1 MESRFMDKPV
11 ILAVDDEPAVL
22 SAVARDLRRQY
33 GNDYRIVRADS
44 GGAALDALQQLK
56 LKADDVALLI
66 ADQRMPA
73 MSGVDFLHSAME
85 LYPEAKRVLLTA
97 YADTEAAIKAINEV
111 QLDHY
116 LMKPWDPP
124 EERLYPTVD
133 ELLDDWQSAITRSY
147 EGIQIIGHRWS
158 ASSYEV
164 KDFLSRNLVPYHWID
179 VEADPDAEELLRL
192 AGADGKTLPVVIF
205 EDGTVAVAPSTTE
218 VAERLGR
225 RTSASLPT
233 YDLVVVGGGPA
244 GLGAAV
250 YGASEGL
257 STLLVESDTT
267 GGQAVTSSKIENYL
281 GFPGGISG
289 GDLMRRARD
298 QAERFGTEV
307 LITKA
312 ASGIELRD
320 PYRVVKLSDGTEVIC
335 KALVIASGVQYRKLE
350 ADGVDRLL
358 DAGVYYGGATTEGKN
373 FSGEDV
379 FIVGG
384 GNSAG
389 QAAMYLAGFA
399 RSVTILIRGEA
410 LGATMSQYLVDR
422 IEEAP
427 NVHVRPTVQV
437 AAVDGE
443 DRLESVTLENIK
455 TGERETVPAGALF
468 IFIGA
473 MPRTDWVDGVVLRDR
488 YGFILTGPEV
498 MPDGHRPKDWWTDR
512 DPFWLESS
520 VPGIF
525 VAGDVRSKSIKRVAS
540 AVGEG
545 AMAVS
550 LVHQHLAEL

>member
-1 MESRFMDKPV
+1 MDKPV

-44 GGAALDALQQLK
+44 GAAALDALQQLK
-56 LKADDVALLI
+56 LKSDDVALLI

-73 MSGVDFLHSAME
+73 MNGVDFLHNAME

-97 YADTEAAIKAINEV
+97 YADTDAAIKAINEV

-124 EERLYPTVD
+124 EERLYPTVE
-133 ELLDDWQSAITRSY
+133 ELLDDWQATITRSY
-147 EGIQIIGHRWS
+147 EGIQVIGHRWS
-158 ASSYEV
+158 ASSYEM

-179 VEADPDAEELLRL
+179 VEADEGAHELLQL
-192 AGADGKTLPVVIF
+192 AGADGKALPVVIF
-205 EDGTVAVAPSTTE
+205 EDGTALIQPSPTA
-218 VAERLGR
+218 VAERIGR
-225 RTSASLPT
+225 RTFASLPT
-233 YDLVVVGGGPA
+233 YDLIIVGGGPA

-257 STLLVESDTT
+257 STLLVEREVT
-267 GGQAVTSSKIENYL
+267 GGQAGTSSWIENYL
-281 GFPGGISG
+281 GFPKGISG
-289 GDLMRRARD
+289 GDLMESARR
-298 QAERFGTEV
+298 QAARFGTEI
-307 LITKA
+307 LITKEVT
-312 ASGIELRD
+312 GLELRD
-320 PYRVVKLSDGTEVIC
+320 PYRVVKLSDGSEVVC

-389 QAAMYLAGFA
+389 QAAMYLSGFA

-410 LGATMSQYLVDR
+410 LAATMSQYLVDR

-437 AAVDGE
+437 AAVDGK
-443 DRLESVTLENIK
+443 DRLESVTLENVK
-455 TGERETVPAGALF
+455 TGEQDTIPAGALF

-473 MPRTDWVDGVVLRDR
+473 MPRTDWVEGIVQRDR

-498 MPDGHRPKDWWTDR
+498 MAEGHRPRDWWSDR

-550 LVHQHLAEL
+550 LIHQHLASL

>member
-1 MESRFMDKPV
+1 MDKPV
-11 ILAVDDEPAVL
+11 LLAVDDEPAVL

-44 GGAALDALQQLK
+44 GASALEALEQLRLKGDA
-56 LKADDVALLI
+56 VALLI
-66 ADQRMPA
+66 ADQRMPV

-133 ELLDDWQSAITRSY
+133 ELLDDWLASTQPSY
-147 EGIQIIGHRWS
+147 EGIRVIGHRWS
-158 ASSYEV
+158 AASFEL
-164 KDFLSRNLVPYHWID
+164 KDFLTRALVPYHWLD
-179 VEADPDAEELLRL
+179 VEADEEAAELLEL
-192 AGADGKTLPVVIF
+192 AGTDGKTLPVVIF
-205 EDGTVAVAPSTTE
+205 DDGTTLIAPTLSE
-218 VAERLGR
+218 VAERVGR
-225 RTSASLPT
+225 RTQASMPA
-233 YDLVVVGGGPA
+233 YDLIIVGGGPA

-257 STLLVESDTT
+257 TTLLIERETT

-281 GFPGGISG
+281 GFPRGISG
-289 GDLMRRARD
+289 ADLMDSAYR
-298 QAERFGTEV
+298 QAARFGAEI
-307 LITKA
+307 LITREV
-312 ASGIELRD
+312 GGLELRD
-320 PYRVVKLSDGTEVIC
+320 PFRVIKLADGQEYVC

-350 ADGVDRLL
+350 AEGVERLT
-358 DAGVYYGGATTEGKN
+358 DAGVYYGGATTEGRN
-373 FSGEDV
+373 FAGEDV

-389 QAAMYLAGFA
+389 QAAMFLAGFA

-422 IEEAP
+422 IDEAS

-437 AAVDGE
+437 AAVDGKE
-443 DRLESVTLENIK
+443 RLESVTLENLK
-455 TGERETVPAGALF
+455 SGERDTVPAGAMF

-473 MPRTDWVDGVVLRDR
+473 MPRTEWVDGVVERDR

-498 MPDGHRPKDWWTDR
+498 VRDGHRPKGWWAER

-550 LVHQHLAEL
+550 LIHQHLAAL

>member
-1 MESRFMDKPV
+1 MDKAA

-22 SAVARDLRRQY
+22 SAVSRDLRRQY

-44 GGAALDALQQLK
+44 GAAALEALEGLR
-56 LKADDVALLI
+56 LRGDDVAVLI
-66 ADQRMPA
+66 ADQRMPG
-73 MSGVDFLHSAME
+73 MSGVDFLHRAIE
-85 LYPEAKRVLLTA
+85 LYPSAKRVLLTA

-124 EERLYPTVD
+124 EERLYPIVD
-133 ELLDDWQSAITRSY
+133 ELLDDWQAAIQRTY
-147 EGIQIIGHRWS
+147 EGIQLIGHRWS
-158 ASSYEV
+158 AASYEM
-164 KDFLSRNLVPYHWID
+164 KDFLSRNLVPYHWLD
-179 VEADPDAEELLRL
+179 VEADEEAAELLQL

-205 EDGTVAVAPSTTE
+205 EDGTALVNPTTAQ
-218 VAERLGR
+218 VAERIGR
-225 RTSASLPT
+225 RTHASMPV

-257 STLLVESDTT
+257 STLLVEREVT
-267 GGQAVTSSKIENYL
+267 GGQAGTSSFIENYL
-281 GFPGGISG
+281 GFHHGISG
-289 GDLMRRARD
+289 GDLMDRARI
-298 QAERFGTEV
+298 QAERFGAEI
-307 LITKA
+307 LIA
-312 ASGIELRD
+312 QGAVGLDLRD
-320 PYRVVKLSDGTEVIC
+320 PYRLIRLTDGTEVSC

-350 ADGVDRLL
+350 GEGVDRLTG
-358 DAGVYYGGATTEGKN
+358 AGVYYGGATTEGKN

-389 QAAMYLAGFA
+389 QAAMYLSGFA
-399 RSVTILIRGEA
+399 RSVTILIRGDS

-427 NVHVRPTVQV
+427 NVFVRSTVGV
-437 AAVDGE
+437 IAVDGAN
-443 DRLESVTLENIK
+443 RLESVTLQDTR
-455 TGERETVPAGALF
+455 TGDCETLPAGALF

-473 MPRTDWVDGVVLRDR
+473 MPRTDWVEGVVQRDR
-488 YGFILTGPEV
+488 YGFIQTGIEV
-498 MPDGHRPKDWWTDR
+498 MNDGHRPSGWWADR

-520 VPGIF
+520 APGVF

-550 LVHQHLAEL
+550 LIHQHLAAL

>member
-1 MESRFMDKPV
+1 MDKPV

-33 GNDYRIVRADS
+33 GNDYRILRADS
-44 GGAALDALQQLK
+44 GAAALDALQQLK
-56 LKADDVALLI
+56 LKGDDVALLI
-66 ADQRMPA
+66 ADQRMPV

-85 LYPEAKRVLLTA
+85 LYPDAKRVLLTA
-97 YADTEAAIKAINEV
+97 YADTDAAIKAINEV

-133 ELLDDWQSAITRSY
+133 ELLDDWQTSVTRSY
-147 EGIQIIGHRWS
+147 EGIQLIGHRWS
-158 ASSYEV
+158 AASYEV

-179 VEADPDAEELLRL
+179 IEADPEAEALLQL
-192 AGADGKTLPVVIF
+192 AETDGKALPVVIF
-205 EDGTVAVAPSTTE
+205 EDGTPLVAPGIGE

-225 RTSASLPT
+225 RTHASLPT
-233 YDLVVVGGGPA
+233 YDLVIVGGGPA

-257 STLLVESDTT
+257 ATLLVEREVT
-267 GGQAVTSSKIENYL
+267 GGQAGTSSFIENYL
-281 GFPGGISG
+281 GFHRGISG
-289 GDLMRRARD
+289 GELMRRARD
-298 QAERFGTEV
+298 QAERFGTEI
-307 LITKA
+307 LISQGVT
-312 ASGIELRD
+312 GIELRD

-350 ADGVDRLL
+350 ADGIDRLVG
-358 DAGVYYGGATTEGKN
+358 AGVYYGGATTEGKN
-373 FSGEDV
+373 FTGEDV

-389 QAAMYLAGFA
+389 QAAMYLSGYA
-399 RSVTILIRGEA
+399 RSVTILIRGEE

-427 NVHVRPTVQV
+427 NIHVQPTVQV
-437 AAVDGE
+437 AAVDGK

-455 TGERETVPAGALF
+455 TGDRETVPAGALF

-473 MPRTDWVDGVVLRDR
+473 MPRTDWVEGVVQRDR

-498 MPDGHRPKDWWTDR
+498 MLNGRRPRDWWSER

-550 LVHQHLAEL
+550 LIHQHLAAL

>member
-1 MESRFMDKPV
+1 MDKAV
-11 ILAVDDEPAVL
+11 LLAVDDEPAVL
-22 SAVARDLRRQY
+22 SAVARDLRRHY
-33 GNDYRIVRADS
+33 GDDYRIVRADS
-44 GGAALDALQQLK
+44 GASAFEALEQLR
-56 LKADDVALLI
+56 LKGDDVALLI
-66 ADQRMPA
+66 ADQRMPG
-73 MSGVDFLHSAME
+73 MSGVDFLRNAME
-85 LYPEAKRVLLTA
+85 LYPDAKRVLLTA

-124 EERLYPTVD
+124 EERLYPIVD
-133 ELLDDWQSAITRSY
+133 DLLDDWQASITRSY
-147 EGIQIIGHRWS
+147 EGIQLIGHRWS
-158 ASSYEV
+158 ADSYEI

-179 VEADPDAEELLRL
+179 VESDPDASDLLKL
-192 AGADGKTLPVVIF
+192 ADADGKRLPVVIYG
-205 EDGTVAVAPSTTE
+205 DGTVSIQPTITE
-218 VAERLGR
+218 VAEKIGR
-225 RTSASLPT
+225 RTQASLPT
-233 YDLVVVGGGPA
+233 YDLVIVGGGPA

-257 STLLVESDTT
+257 TTLLIEREVT
-267 GGQAVTSSKIENYL
+267 GGQAGTSSWIENYL
-281 GFPGGISG
+281 GFPKGISG
-289 GDLMRRARD
+289 GNLMESARQ
-298 QAERFGTEV
+298 QASRFGTEI
-307 LITKA
+307 LITKEVN
-312 ASGIELRD
+312 GLELRD
-320 PYRVVKLSDGTEVIC
+320 PFRVVKLNDGSEVVC

-358 DAGVYYGGATTEGKN
+358 DAGVYYGGATTEGRN

-399 RSVTILIRGEA
+399 RSVTILIRGEH

-437 AAVDGE
+437 AAVDGKE
-443 DRLESVTLENIK
+443 RLEGVTLEDLNS
-455 TGERETVPAGALF
+455 GERDTVPAGALF

-473 MPRTDWVDGVVLRDR
+473 MPRTEWVEGVVDRDR

-498 MPDGHRPKDWWTDR
+498 MHDGHRPKGWWAER

-520 VPGIF
+520 VPGVF

-550 LVHQHLAEL
+550 LIHQHLATL

>member
-1 MESRFMDKPV
+1 MDKPV

-44 GGAALDALQQLK
+44 GPAALDAVQQLK
-56 LKADDVALLI
+56 LKGDDVALLI
-66 ADQRMPA
+66 ADQRMPT
-73 MSGVDFLHSAME
+73 MSGVDFLHQAME
-85 LYPEAKRVLLTA
+85 IYPDAKRVLLTA

-124 EERLYPTVD
+124 EERLYPTMD
-133 ELLDDWQSAITRSY
+133 ELLDDWLASITRSY
-147 EGIQIIGHRWS
+147 EGIRVIGHRWS
-158 ASSYEV
+158 AASYEM

-179 VEADPDAEELLRL
+179 VEADEEAPELLRL
-192 AGADGKTLPVVIF
+192 VGTDGKTLPVVIF
-205 EDGTVAVAPSTTE
+205 EDGAALVQPSPTA
-218 VAERLGR
+218 VAERIGR
-225 RTSASLPT
+225 RTQAALPT
-233 YDLVVVGGGPA
+233 YDLVIVGGGPA
-244 GLGAAV
+244 GLGSAV

-257 STLLVESDTT
+257 STLLVEREVT
-267 GGQAVTSSKIENYL
+267 GGQAGTSSWIENYL
-281 GFPGGISG
+281 GFPKGISG
-289 GDLMRRARD
+289 GDLMESARR
-298 QAERFGTEV
+298 QAARFGAEI
-307 LITKA
+307 LITKEVT
-312 ASGIELRD
+312 GLQLRD
-320 PYRVVKLSDGTEVIC
+320 PYRVVKLGDRTEVIC

-373 FSGEDV
+373 FSGEDI

-389 QAAMYLAGFA
+389 QAAMYLSGFA
-399 RSVTILIRGEA
+399 RSVTILIRGEV

-427 NVHVRPTVQV
+427 NVHVRGPVQV
-437 AAVDGE
+437 VAVDGK

-455 TGERETVPAGALF
+455 TSERETVPAGALF

-473 MPRTDWVDGVVLRDR
+473 MPRTDWVDGVVQRDR

-498 MPDGHRPKDWWTDR
+498 MSDGHRPPDWWTDR

-550 LVHQHLAEL
+550 LIHQHLASL